1 MQTQISTRG
10 TEMTDDL
17 RQRVEQLSAEI
28 TDRADGLQLLKVVL
42 EEREAVR
49 AVGAVLSWG
58 EKQET
63 VVRHAEASDWDRA
76 FLDLGRRIERA
87 LAEDAERT

>member
-1 MQTQISTRG
+1 MQTQISIRG
-10 TEMTDDL
+10 TELTDDL
-17 RQRVEQLSAEI
+17 QQRVDQLSADI
-28 TDRADGLQLLKVVL
+28 ADRADSLQLLKVVL
-42 EEREAVR
+42 EERDSVR

-63 VVRHAEASDWDRA
+63 VVRHAEAGDWERA

-87 LAEDAERT
+87 LAEDAEHT